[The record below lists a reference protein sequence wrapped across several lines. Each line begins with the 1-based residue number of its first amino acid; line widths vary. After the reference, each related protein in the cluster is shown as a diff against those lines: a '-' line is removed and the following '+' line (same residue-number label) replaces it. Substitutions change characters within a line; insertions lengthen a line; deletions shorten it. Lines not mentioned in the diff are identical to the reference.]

1 MISEIIITID
11 DGPEEGFYIEH
22 FNELVRKVEALLKHT
37 NLESCS
43 VEGNPDPN
51 LSPPT
56 KEDIAD
62 YKAYHKGEGV
72 HTP

>member
-11 DGPEEGFYIEH
+11 DGPQEGFYIEH
-22 FNELVRKVEALLKHT
+22 FYALLREVENT
-37 NLESCS
+37 VRSVTESYA
-43 VEGNPDPN
+43 VVGNPDSN